1 MVIEIIKHAVMI
13 TSFVFSMML
22 LIEYI
27 NVQTNGIWQENI
39 KKSRWSQYIIGVV
52 LGATPGC
59 LGAFTVVSLY
69 SHRVVSLGALV
80 ATMIATSG
88 DEAYV
93 MLSLF
98 PGKTLILTL
107 ILIAV
112 GLAAGYLT
120 DLFIKNPDV
129 LLNKM
134 DHQFEIHKEEHCDCL
149 NKQVII
155 NQLKNMS
162 LERASL
168 FSLLTVFLIGFLTS
182 TIGPDSWNWVK
193 ITFVVSFVFGIFI
206 ILTVPE
212 HFLEEHLWEHIFKKH
227 LLRIFLWTF
236 GALYVV
242 HLLESLMDIDKW
254 IQSNTFAVLG
264 IASMVGII
272 PESGPNLLF
281 VTLFAK
287 GSLPFGILIANSIVQ
302 DGHGSLPLL
311 AFSGRAFII
320 VKVINI
326 IAGLLVGVVFLLV

>member
-1 MVIEIIKHAVMI
+1 MIIEIIKHAVMI

-39 KKSRWSQYIIGVV
+39 KNSRWSQYLIAVV

-69 SHRVVSLGALV
+69 SHRVLSLGALV

-98 PGKTLILTL
+98 PGKTVILTL
-107 ILIAV
+107 ILIVVA
-112 GLAAGYLT
+112 LIFGYLT
-120 DLFIKNPDV
+120 DVLIKNPYG
-129 LLNKM
+129 LLKKM
-134 DHQFEIHKEEHCDCL
+134 DHQFEVHKEEQCDCL

-162 LERASL
+162 LERAAL
-168 FSLLTVFLIGFLTS
+168 FFLLSVFLIGFLTS
-182 TIGPDSWNWVK
+182 TVGPASWNWVK
-193 ITFVVSFVFGIFI
+193 ITFVVSFIFGIFI
-206 ILTVPE
+206 VLTVPE
-212 HFLEEHLWEHIFKKH
+212 HFLEQHLWEHIFKKH

-242 HLLESLMDIDKW
+242 HLLESYMDVDQW
-254 IQSNTFAVLG
+254 IQSNTFVVLG

-287 GSLPFGILIANSIVQ
+287 GALPFAILLANSIVQ

-311 AFSGRAFII
+311 AFSGRAFVI
-320 VKVINI
+320 VKIINI
-326 IAGLLVGVVFLLV
+326 VAGLLMGTIFLLV